1 MNLALELFLIAAA
14 VIFGIVILAEVV
26 WKLKKMIGRRG

>member
-14 VIFGIVILAEVV
+14 VIFSIVILAEVA